1 VQVTSEEFNGLS
13 PYVRYA
19 AAPVRG
25 EWRSGRRILRDY
37 LLFLVESGRGRIILD
52 GREIPMGASCWYWI
66 PPGKEVI
73 LEGFAPPDML
83 VPYVHFDVVYN
94 ARYANL
100 PVTEP
105 GFTDRKHPSIQPN
118 LFAKP
123 PICLEGKVSPK
134 VFSEAKEQLHA
145 LIRIY
150 NSHPHYFRIETSAL
164 LLSLIANFANG
175 AAYESSENAAVER
188 IERLFEEHRT
198 RTYTLEE
205 LGRITGYNPLY
216 VGRLFEKHKGLSPKQ
231 FQLRSRIN
239 RAKDLI
245 RHSTLTFTAIAEE
258 CGFDSLATFS
268 RAFHRAEKVSPT
280 EYMHGALSVNLAHS
294 KQDASHSEVP

>member
-1 VQVTSEEFNGLS
+1 MQVKTEEFNGLS

-25 EWRSGRRILRDY
+25 AWTSGRRILRDY
-37 LLFLVESGRGRIILD
+37 LLFLVESGSGRIILE
-52 GREIPMGASCWYWI
+52 GQEIPLCAGGWYWV

-83 VPYVHFDVVYN
+83 VPYVHFDVIYN

-105 GFTDRKHPSIQPN
+105 GFMDRKHPSIQLN
-118 LFAKP
+118 LFAGP
-123 PICLEGKVSPK
+123 PICLQGKVSPR
-134 VFSEAKEQLHA
+134 VFAEAKEQLHE
-145 LIRIY
+145 LIQIY
-150 NSHPHYFRIETSAL
+150 NSHPRFFRIETSAL
-164 LLSLIANFANG
+164 LLRLIVNFATG
-175 AAYESSENAAVER
+175 AGYESSEDAAVEQ
-188 IERLFEEHRT
+188 IEKLFEKSKSRN
-198 RTYTLEE
+198 YTLKE

-216 VGRLFEKHKGLSPKQ
+216 VGRLFERQKGLSPKQ

-245 RHSTLTFTAIAEE
+245 LHSTLTFTAIAEE

-268 RAFHRAEKVSPT
+268 RAFRRFEKVSPS
-280 EYMHGALSVNLAHS
+280 EYMHGPLNGKLVHTP
-294 KQDASHSEVP
+294 DASRRVP

>member
-1 VQVTSEEFNGLS
+1 MQVRSEEFTCLS

-25 EWRSGRRILRDY
+25 DWRSGRRILRDY

-52 GREIPMGASCWYWI
+52 GREIPMEHGAWYWV
-66 PPGKEVI
+66 PPGREVI
-73 LEGFAPPDML
+73 LEGFAPPEML
-83 VPYVHFDVVYN
+83 VPYVHFDVIYN

-105 GFTDRKHPSIQPN
+105 GFMDGKHPSIQPN
-118 LFAKP
+118 LFDRP
-123 PICLEGKVSPK
+123 PICLEGKASPK
-134 VFSEAKEQLHA
+134 VFSEAKEQLYE

-150 NSHPHYFRIETSAL
+150 NSHPRFFRIETSAL

-175 AAYESSENAAVER
+175 AGYETSDNAAVER
-188 IERLFEEHRT
+188 IERLLEQDRA
-198 RTYTLEE
+198 RTYTLQE

-216 VGRLFEKHKGLSPKQ
+216 VGRLFERQKGLSPKQ
-231 FQLRSRIN
+231 FQLRLRIN

-245 RHSTLTFTAIAEE
+245 RHSSLTFTAIAQE

-268 RAFHRAEKVSPT
+268 RAFRRIEKVSPS
-280 EYMHGALSVNLAHS
+280 EYVRGPLNGRDVR
-294 KQDASHSEVP
+294 